1 MPTAPQ
7 AQSAMQAV
15 HSPDVVAAARVLCK
29 RGAEICNVDE
39 ADSWKAYGADYLEDA
54 ALALAAAAPE
64 TAAERDRL
72 RALNAELLAH
82 LQKMRDAAAGDGAVS
97 RVWVRDCCAA
107 AISRATGA

>member
-1 MPTAPQ
+1 MTQ
-7 AQSAMQAV
+7 
-15 HSPDVVAAARVLCK
+15 HTPDVVAAARVLCK

-39 ADSWKAYGADYLEDA
+39 ADSWEAYGADYLEDA

-72 RALNAELLAH
+72 RALNAELVEALHVARNGLAWY
-82 LQKMRDAAAGDGAVS
+82 QDTFQNVTDGSDDEAMAQI
-97 RVWVRDCCAA
+97 DG